1 MGFWSYL
8 SYQGP
13 VPGKAPKT
21 DAVKVSSNAPRQG
34 LPGKMSWSLLK
45 PETPGT
51 AAKFPALEG
60 PLKVLVFSMVAQW
73 VTTWALKSTV

>member
-13 VPGKAPKT
+13 VPGKAPT
-21 DAVKVSSNAPRQG
+21 TNAVKVSSNALRQG
-34 LPGKMSWSLLK
+34 LPGNMSWSLLK

-51 AAKFPALEG
+51 AVKVPALEG
-60 PLKVLVFSMVAQW
+60 PLEVMVFSMVAQW
-73 VTTWALKSTV
+73 VITWALKSTV